1 MGNDA
6 SVRIRCRA
14 NRRLPPPGGGTEV
27 ATSSAGHAFADVYTN
42 TTYGAARP
50 LSEIDATTLN
60 ALNTKWGTY
69 QFNYVFA
76 DRITVWEALQT
87 ITTPFG
93 AEPLPIGPVMS
104 IAQDGVKSVRS
115 MLFTDAN
122 IIGNSLSVN
131 YSWDEENVTDGV
143 EIEYVDPKD
152 FRPVYARY
160 PTTSLRPDQYSLPG
174 VTAAAHA
181 AQYAQLTWQRRQY
194 QRKSIS
200 FDTELEGLLLQLGDR
215 IGVAHNVPKWGDS
228 GLVIAASGNT
238 LTVDHNLNWSGAAK
252 QILLRNPDGSATVPI
267 NVIRGTADNK
277 VVMQSPPTVTINVDN
292 DFEYTSF
299 TFGTSTTLVRDF
311 IITATTPTSENT
323 VTVEAVN
330 YDTRIF
336 TGAMSF
342 MQ

>member
-1 MGNDA
+1 M
-6 SVRIRCRA
+6 
-14 NRRLPPPGGGTEV
+14 
-27 ATSSAGHAFADVYTN
+27 
-42 TTYGAARP
+42 
-50 LSEIDATTLN
+50 
-60 ALNTKWGTY
+60 
-69 QFNYVFA
+69 
-76 DRITVWEALQT
+76 
-87 ITTPFG
+87 
-93 AEPLPIGPVMS
+93 
-104 IAQDGVKSVRS
+104 
-115 MLFTDAN
+115 
-122 IIGNSLSVN
+122 
-131 YSWDEENVTDGV
+131 
-143 EIEYVDPKD
+143 
-152 FRPVYARY
+152 
-160 PTTSLRPDQYSLPG
+160 
-174 VTAAAHA
+174 
-181 AQYAQLTWQRRQY
+181 
-194 QRKSIS
+194 
-200 FDTELEGLLLQLGDR
+200 QLGDR

-330 YDTRIF
+330 YDTQIF